1 MAARKMRVTHQED
14 VRKKIQCSLLIN
26 RLMSHIDGKVQLAPT
41 QVRSIEILL
50 NKSLPNLSDL
60 RVDMTGN
67 EVTFNINT
75 TEPK

>member
-1 MAARKMRVTHQED
+1 MAARKMRITHQED
-14 VRKKIQCSLLIN
+14 VRKKIQCSSLIN
-26 RLMSHIDGKVQLAPT
+26 RLMSHIEGTVQLAPT

-67 EVTFNINT
+67 QVTFNINT
-75 TEPK
+75 TEAK